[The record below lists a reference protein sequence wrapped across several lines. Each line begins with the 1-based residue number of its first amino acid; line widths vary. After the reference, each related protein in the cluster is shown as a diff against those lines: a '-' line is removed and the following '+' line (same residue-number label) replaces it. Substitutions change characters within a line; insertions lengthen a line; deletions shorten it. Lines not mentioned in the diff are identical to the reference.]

1 MKTFKKL
8 FLEMSGKAL
17 SKVSDDFKSKS
28 DDFTHGRQFSY
39 LAGLMRNR
47 NHKQLSKEMKGFI
60 SRNKEMKDVII
71 KVLSKH
77 LKPYE
82 VKSIVEDIEITDR
95 TGKAHGVAQ
104 RYYDTYK
111 TTKRN
116 APEIITKGGNTRK
129 FILKGPDE
137 NLVADILTDKSID
150 SLKNVNVKARK
161 VK

>member
-1 MKTFKKL
+1 MKTFKEL

-60 SRNKEMKDVII
+60 SRNKEMKDVIV

-95 TGKAHGVAQ
+95 TGKALDVAQ
-104 RYYDTYK
+104 RYIKTYK
-111 TTKRN
+111 TTRRPVPK
-116 APEIITKGGNTRK
+116 IIEKGKDK

-137 NLVADILTDKSID
+137 KLVADMLSDKSIRAL
-150 SLKNVNVKARK
+150 SKINVKTRK